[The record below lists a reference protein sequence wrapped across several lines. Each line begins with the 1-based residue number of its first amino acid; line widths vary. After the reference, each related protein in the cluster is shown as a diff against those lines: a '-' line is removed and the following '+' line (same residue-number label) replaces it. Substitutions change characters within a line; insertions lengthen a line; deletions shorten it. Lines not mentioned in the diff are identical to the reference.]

1 MAIIFDYPRLGT
13 IRNEDLI
20 VFTAPEGL
28 QKAGADRDVFLIPY
42 SSLRTKIEEEIKADD
57 FFAGGD
63 IEFGDLLPTSPKNK
77 DIYIFNNTASG
88 LSNYTDTD
96 GSTPLTSAVA
106 GDVAQYNGSVW
117 VKRGSINFSSG
128 GGVVGGDTAAQIVA
142 KLESLRGGDRL
153 DASAIQN
160 LPSGG
165 GTGADYNA
173 DEADTD
179 KALKVAVE
187 ETTPPMSG
195 APMNSPSNMTF
206 TFFRPEY
213 ANFTGSDRSRDNSN
227 LLAVYYYP
235 TTYTSVPSY
244 TNRYRVAI
252 SRTLSKSQTPISMEV
267 DGTDYDLSYSGS
279 SAVNTVLSY
288 SFLTPVI
295 TTVGDRVSATDITK
309 AINLNMV
316 NNDQITMTSAARTP
330 LFSGGFISFDT
341 TSNRWQYD
349 RGLNDLVPTHII
361 INGHSFPATRVS
373 AQSSIW
379 QTATLG
385 GSDALF
391 RWSSLTTTYGI
402 NVRFSSGTYVNNTQS
417 KLFPDQRTL
426 IAGAADVTFLN
437 LGVNFTYSVLGGSGS
452 TTGTPNV
459 LVGTIGFV
467 GASNQYEFRFRTSPQ
482 LNTHFPINIE
492 IDGSSY
498 NLSRT
503 TTRYRSVTIPTNDRV
518 SASDLTKKIQIYFAP
533 LESLTF
539 TASGFGDFSSS
550 FPQASDGG
558 TYSIDFGRISNT
570 YSFTYTGGKTPASL
584 IVGGAKYAFTASGN
598 TYNALVTNIN
608 DQVSSFNLTK
618 YMNVEFS
625 DGTYLFD
632 TRTPAFQIATGGTPE
647 MKAQKVLTKA
657 GVIDWLDISS
667 SASDTAAQ
675 IVTKLES
682 LSGGDRLEASA
693 IQNLPSGAETAE
705 QIKDKLETLSGPD
718 RLAGSAVKDAQF
730 ISIENTPT
738 DLTPYANGQVLRI
751 NNPDPGRWVEV
762 EGADAGELHS
772 FQITFGADANNP
784 AARTLNSTFN
794 YGYSSFGDVFGSLS
808 TAEGGKPLPPD
819 KTPVMRIELEE
830 TITTAAATGVL
841 EESDQ
846 DLTILI
852 RKTDLPT
859 APDDIY
865 VRFYSGVPASDN
877 QVTTI
882 RMSKGADN
890 PAHAYHTYIDH
901 TTASVDIDAEDRSD
915 IRYVNF
921 FTSSPP
927 TGDQNSNPLELHA
940 TKELTEIDPIGA
952 QFNVPEADTTK
963 RFKFSVEEQDP
974 DTISIGTPIARDA
987 SKDIRLYGGVFTAM
1001 ATDGTT
1007 IWVVDTIESVNSG
1020 YARAYTLS
1028 TRTRDTSKD
1037 INLGAANWYGAVFVN
1052 GTIWFVSDENDISF
1066 ARAYTAST
1074 RERDPSKDI
1083 NLGSR
1088 GGNSSG
1094 VTDGTTVWFVDSQL
1108 DQAATDTARAYVAS
1122 TRARD
1127 SSKDINLGTGGR
1139 PHSAT
1144 SDGTTLWFV
1153 DNVTNVAR
1161 AYVASTRAR
1170 DSSKDISLGA
1180 GNWAGATSDGTTLWF
1195 VDDTANINAARAYT
1209 ASTRTRDTSKDIAFV
1224 PGGWAGGVSD
1234 GETYW
1239 FVEYSVNYAFAINS
1253 ITRERDGTKDINLG
1267 TGSWSSGLI
1276 YEGTMWFVD
1285 DTSNYA
1291 RAYTASTRERDSTKD
1306 INLGTGSWLG
1316 GASDGETFWFV
1327 NDTTN
1332 IATAYVASTRARDT
1346 SKDINLGTGSWNGG
1360 ESDGTTLWFID
1371 NSRPEFARAYTAST
1385 RTRDTSKDI
1394 SLGDGNWYGSAI
1406 LEGTTIW
1413 FTDVTTKYAR
1423 AYTGQ
1428 AITQAGST
1436 SVKIIDKPNITSF
1449 IRSVQLHQQPPLDE
1463 FRAVT
1468 TRPTDLS
1475 GYASGAGIY
1484 VEDERAWY
1492 RVDGMVVP
1500 AVKNVKIRART
1511 FTNDEG
1517 SGNEAFM
1524 FIEIARIIDSSFR
1537 SDISNYGSITTLADV
1552 ALTFSNSNLLTLGAG
1567 RSGGNVVLFVKRPEG
1582 DSNANIYLNYRRAGT
1597 SNSFTSLRLTKAA
1610 INSIDPLIT
1619 SANRTSALRLY
1630 NIYYSFSSG
1639 VATALLNVL
1648 SSTQDTEVF
1657 LSTVATSPTE
1667 AQKLDIVA
1675 GSSTKS
1681 LVKIDGV
1688 SSKTPRRVTSLPAES
1703 SSEEGERVWVESD
1716 YSSASGVNITPQRFA
1731 GTELDPATDSDAAA
1745 GIGSRGWYA
1754 KADAGFTFG
1763 EIHPPLPDDFVLISD
1778 QRVYVKRNT
1787 QTNLA
1792 KLYLGSTEY
1801 TLTRTA
1807 QAAGSKLNS
1816 NPAYANTLP
1825 DVDYYTIGGS
1835 GLPDGDWDDLRFE
1848 TSTVGTFIPAS
1859 PTVTKGLYE
1868 FKNNDWS
1875 RAGFYAPPL
1884 DPSKPFKIAVEEDR
1898 PGTRADKNLPFV
1910 ASGNTF
1916 TNTNPFPGVLR
1927 LTYNNG
1933 SSDTGTYR
1941 RWTVFVPIEG
1951 GQPVK
1956 TPSRLKI
1963 GTIYYSFSYYQTSS
1977 GSIAV
1982 YRTPVVGTAQRI
1994 AAARTV
2000 NAMNVQWDDGE
2011 YAGQTGETTVLKTI
2025 NKEVLESLSNALK
2038 GVHVPPF
2045 NPRLGQRIE
2054 MLNDYSVA
2062 GGAVLTAAQGTG
2074 GPFVGYAKASIVT
2087 AGAYGTLVPDNE
2099 NFVGLQS
2106 FANQATAGNE
2116 ANTTS
2121 FTPKTGYTANLVSI
2135 NGIQYTLRA
2144 VVNRQY
2150 YPLNGLDGSFLR
2162 AGQKYLVNVRNT
2174 SNQWMYPN
2182 VTLEQGRVYSW
2193 DGIQWVEEKQGL
2205 EQSEVD
2211 ARIDAKVYAGAIQTP
2226 TNTSV
2231 IPANRVVREITQAAY
2246 DSLQTKEA
2254 ILYGIPSVSE

>member
-1 MAIIFDYPRLGT
+1 MAIIYNYPRLGT

-28 QKAGADRDVFLIPY
+28 QKAGANRDVFLIPY
-42 SSLRTKIEEEIKADD
+42 SSLRSKIETELKADD
-57 FFAGGD
+57 FFAGGNLQ
-63 IEFGDLLPTSPKNK
+63 FGGAFPISPQNK
-77 DIYIFNNTASG
+77 DIFVFNSSATS
-88 LSNYTDTD
+88 LTNYVDTD
-96 GSTPLTSAVA
+96 GNTALTAATS
-106 GDVAQYNGSVW
+106 GDVAQYNGTIW
-117 VKRGSINFSSG
+117 VKRGNINVSSG
-128 GGVVGGDTAAQIVA
+128 GAGVSPDTAAQIVT
-142 KLESLRGGDRL
+142 KLESLRGSDRL
-153 DASAIQN
+153 EASAIQN

-288 SFLTPVI
+288 SFLTTAI
-295 TTVGDRVSATDITK
+295 TTAGDRVSATDITK

-417 KLFPDQRTL
+417 KLFPDQRRL
-426 IAGAADVTFLN
+426 ISGDADVTFSGSSGN
-437 LGVNFTYSVLGGSGS
+437 YTYSVASSGGLGS
-452 TTGTPNV
+452 TTGIPNDI
-459 LVGTIGFV
+459 VGRIAFLSSV
-467 GASNQYEFRFRTSPQ
+467 NQYEFRFRLSTQ
-482 LNTHFPINIE
+482 LNSYIPLLIE
-492 IDGSSY
+492 VDGSSY
-498 NLSRT
+498 NLSYSLSNRT
-503 TTRYRSVTIPTNDRV
+503 YRSTTIPTNDRV
-518 SASDLTKKIQIYFAP
+518 SDSDLTKKIQIYFVP
-533 LESLTF
+533 LITLTYSRDDRRF
-539 TASGFGDFSSS
+539 N
-550 FPQASDGG
+550 FPQADDGG
-558 TYSIDFGRISNT
+558 AYYITFF
-570 YSFTYTGGKTPASL
+570 SFQTRPWRFFYTGSKTPRNLVIGQNKRS
-584 IVGGAKYAFTASGN
+584 FQSESGN
-598 TYNALVTNIN
+598 FYSAQ
-608 DQVSSFNLTK
+608 DPSFSQSSYSLTQ

-632 TRTPAFQIATGGTPE
+632 TRTPAFQIAAGGTPE
-647 MKAQKVLTKA
+647 TKAQKVLTKA

-772 FQITFGADANNP
+772 FQITFGEDANNP

-819 KTPVMRIELEE
+819 KTPVMRIELDE
-830 TITTAAATGVL
+830 TITTAASTGIL

-859 APDDIY
+859 APTDIY
-865 VRFYSGVPASDN
+865 VRFYSGVPASNN
-877 QVTTI
+877 QVATI

-901 TTASVDIDAEDRSD
+901 TTASVDIDAASRAD

-927 TGDQNSNPLELHA
+927 TGDQSSNPLELHA

-974 DTISIGTPIARDA
+974 DTISIGTPISRDA
-987 SKDIRLYGGVFTAM
+987 SKDIRLHGGWWTSMV
-1001 ATDGTT
+1001 TDGTT
-1007 IWVVDTIESVNSG
+1007 IWAVNRLDDDNG
-1020 YARAYTLS
+1020 IALAYAKS
-1028 TRTRDTSKD
+1028 TRTRDSSKD
-1037 INLGAANWYGAVFVN
+1037 INLGAGQWNGSVFLN
-1052 GTIWFVSDENDISF
+1052 GTLWFIDGTGDGNY

-1074 RERDPSKDI
+1074 RARDSSKDI
-1083 NLGSR
+1083 NLGNA

-1094 VTDGTTVWFVDSQL
+1094 TTDGTTIWFVDNREPSTVSEYARAYVGSTGARDSAKDINLGTGGQWYG
-1108 DQAATDTARAYVAS
+1108 AASDGTTLWFTDVTSGYARAYVASTRARDSAKDINLGTGGWNMATSDGTTLWFGDGGTADVAHAYVAS

-1127 SSKDINLGTGGR
+1127 SSKDIDFGNATWNGGVSDGETFWFIDYDVNYAYAFDAISREPDSSKDINLGNTGTWYGGFFYDKTIWFIDDTTNYARAYTASTRTRDSSKDINLGTGSWAGGF
-1139 PHSAT
+1139 
-1144 SDGTTLWFV
+1144 SDGTTLWII
-1153 DNVTNVAR
+1153 DNTTDYARAYTASTRARDSAKDISLGANGGAGGFSDGTTLWVTDNTTDYAR

-1170 DSSKDISLGA
+1170 DSA
-1180 GNWAGATSDGTTLWF
+1180 
-1195 VDDTANINAARAYT
+1195 
-1209 ASTRTRDTSKDIAFV
+1209 
-1224 PGGWAGGVSD
+1224 
-1234 GETYW
+1234 
-1239 FVEYSVNYAFAINS
+1239 
-1253 ITRERDGTKDINLG
+1253 KDINLG
-1267 TGSWSSGLI
+1267 TGGWFGSSVVQ
-1276 YEGTMWFVD
+1276 GTTV
-1285 DTSNYA
+1285 
-1291 RAYTASTRERDSTKD
+1291 
-1306 INLGTGSWLG
+1306 WLT
-1316 GASDGETFWFV
+1316 D
-1327 NDTTN
+1327 DTTN
-1332 IATAYVASTRARDT
+1332 
-1346 SKDINLGTGSWNGG
+1346 
-1360 ESDGTTLWFID
+1360 
-1371 NSRPEFARAYTAST
+1371 
-1385 RTRDTSKDI
+1385 
-1394 SLGDGNWYGSAI
+1394 
-1406 LEGTTIW
+1406 
-1413 FTDVTTKYAR
+1413 YAR

-1428 AITQAGST
+1428 TITQAGST

-1463 FRAVT
+1463 FRAVST
-1468 TRPTDLS
+1468 KPTDLS

-1484 VEDERAWY
+1484 VEDERNWY
-1492 RVDGMVVP
+1492 RVSGEDVP
-1500 AVKNVKIRART
+1500 AVKNVLVRGSFDSNYDNTLFYFSETRNILVSSWRI
-1511 FTNDEG
+1511 G
-1517 SGNEAFM
+1517 SGQAGYLRDLNNNDLTYNESNLIFVGLNEGEGVTGVTLKKPLGDDLSRLYVYYRNAGSTGAFS
-1524 FIEIARIIDSSFR
+1524 RV
-1537 SDISNYGSITTLADV
+1537 TLAKRGSSDTRLV
-1552 ALTFSNSNLLTLGAG
+1552 FTTITNINFFATH
-1567 RSGGNVVLFVKRPEG
+1567 SG
-1582 DSNANIYLNYRRAGT
+1582 
-1597 SNSFTSLRLTKAA
+1597 
-1610 INSIDPLIT
+1610 
-1619 SANRTSALRLY
+1619 Y
-1630 NIYYSFSSG
+1630 NII
-1639 VATALLNVL
+1639 NRNN
-1648 SSTQDTEVF
+1648 DTEIF
-1657 LSTVATSPTE
+1657 LSTASSNPTE
-1667 AQKLDIVA
+1667 DQKIEIVA
-1675 GSSTKS
+1675 GSSTKA

-1688 SSKTPRRVTSLPAES
+1688 SSKTPRRVTNLPAES

-1731 GTELDPATDSDAAA
+1731 GTELDPATDSDAAT

-2150 YPLNGLDGSFLR
+2150 FPLNGLDGSFLR

-2246 DSLQTKEA
+2246 DALQTKEA
-2254 ILYGIPSVSE
+2254 ILYGIPSTSE